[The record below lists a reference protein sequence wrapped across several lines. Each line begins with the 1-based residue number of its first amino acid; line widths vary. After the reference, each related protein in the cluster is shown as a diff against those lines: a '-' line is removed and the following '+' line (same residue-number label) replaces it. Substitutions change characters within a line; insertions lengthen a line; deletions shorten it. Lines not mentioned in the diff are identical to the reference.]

1 MKRRRAPSSSYRR
14 KPVSTPAA
22 GPDLLRDD
30 TDLPKGTGSPR
41 RFTLAEPV
49 AGMTPENEHAPD
61 DDGPMGEE
69 LI

>member
-1 MKRRRAPSSSYRR
+1 M
-14 KPVSTPAA
+14 PAA
-22 GPDLLRDD
+22 GPDLFRDD